1 MASRFDIGAS
11 VREAWAEQ
19 QDARR
24 WVIAAMPAAGLIVG
38 FALANAGVPR
48 TIAGVVLVAFGVVA
62 AILMGRKGWP
72 WRIPVAGAVY
82 ATAFAMAH
90 PLGLIMGTWPAVI
103 LAAIVSG
110 AATYEVTPHRR

>member
-1 MASRFDIGAS
+1 MASKFDIGAS
-11 VREAWAEQ
+11 VRQAWSKQ

-38 FALANAGVPR
+38 FALANAGVER
-48 TIAGVVLVAFGVVA
+48 AIAGAVLVAFGVVA
-62 AILMGRKGWP
+62 AVLMGRTGWP

-82 ATAFAMAH
+82 GVAFAMAH

-110 AATYEVTPHRR
+110 AATYEVTPPRR

>member
-1 MASRFDIGAS
+1 MASKFDIGAS
-11 VREAWAEQ
+11 VRDAWAEQ
-19 QDARR
+19 QDTRR
-24 WVIAAMPAAGLIVG
+24 WVIAAMPAAGLIVS

-48 TIAGVVLVAFGVVA
+48 WIAGVVLVAFGVVA

-82 ATAFAMAH
+82 GTAFAMAH

-103 LAAIVSG
+103 LAALVSG
-110 AATYEVTPHRR
+110 AATYEATPPRR